1 MTTTIAFA
9 LETFVAILLI
19 VTVGT
24 CIKLEKRLAQ
34 LRLNE
39 AEMRKTVQD
48 LFSATERAERAI
60 TTIKSAIEECD
71 SALADRLG
79 AAERQSQELTRR
91 VREGGEVLQRI
102 GRIVAAGKSEGIN
115 A

>member
-1 MTTTIAFA
+1 MTTYFAFA

-19 VTVGT
+19 ITVGT
-24 CIKLEKRLAQ
+24 AIKLERRLAQ

-48 LFSATERAERAI
+48 LAAASERAERALE
-60 TTIKSAIEECD
+60 TMKSAIQECD
-71 SALADRLG
+71 AALADRLS

-91 VREGGEVLQRI
+91 VREGGDVLQRI
-102 GRIVAAGKSEGIN
+102 GKIVAAGKAERIS

>member
-1 MTTTIAFA
+1 MTTTFAFA
-9 LETFVAILLI
+9 LEAFVAILLI

-24 CIKLEKRLAQ
+24 SMKLERRLAQ

-48 LFSATERAERAI
+48 LAAASERAERALD
-60 TTIKSAIEECD
+60 TMRAAIHEAD
-71 SALADRLG
+71 SALADRLS
-79 AAERQSQELTRR
+79 AADRQSQDLSRKM
-91 VREGGEVLQRI
+91 REGSEIVQRI
-102 GRIVAAGKSEGIN
+102 SLIVAAGKSMKAE